1 MPGPLSLST
10 SKAIRN
16 AHPPELTLRPHRF
29 LDIGPRPCLEGSAP
43 KGLAR
48 FASLQQLQIPPQ
60 CTSTPHPRSF
70 SGGPAPRHSHAPAPP
85 TIFPVEG
92 DLHFALFCA
101 QQGLRDLRGGTA
113 LRARPM
119 QEIAGAGPLHHL
131 GPRVAT
137 QFAEAV
143 VAVDDSAVLYAR
155 VSDDE
160 LAACGGGGGMK
171 THVSGDA
178 SFGGSRPFP
187 TFARHTVPSDTP
199 PHQGGVPNPG

>member
-92 DLHFALFCA
+92 DLHFALLCA

-143 VAVDDSAVLYAR
+143 VAVDDSAVLYAPHR
-155 VSDDE
+155 SHT
-160 LAACGGGGGMK
+160 LLFSCSPWQFSPGGFRFCLGGGGGGG
-171 THVSGDA
+171 GDED
-178 SFGGSRPFP
+178 
-187 TFARHTVPSDTP
+187 ARER
-199 PHQGGVPNPG
+199 GR